1 MIRSRKTGL
10 MASLAAAAGIA
21 AGTFL
26 AAGLS
31 AAPAFAQEPLTVR
44 LDFSPWGVHAGMH
57 LAKERGWFEEAGLN
71 VEIQDGRGSGNT
83 VQLVNAGQVDV
94 GQVQLGLV
102 GAARKEGATIKA
114 FAGFQRKTD
123 LCILVD
129 KDSSI
134 EGIADLKGKKV
145 VVFAASP
152 WAPFIDPFLQAGGL
166 TRDDVEVLF
175 VDPAALWGT
184 YTAGR
189 ADGLMSTIGSA
200 IPVAEKSRPSKCL
213 MLSLADLQFPSY
225 GLVAT
230 EATIKERADDL
241 KKLVAVEQRAWEEIK
256 KDPQAGVEAIMNQR
270 PDAKLDPDV
279 LRQQI
284 EITVDY
290 FDTPSTEGKPIGWQ
304 SEEDWKAA
312 LSSMEKA
319 GLVEPGWDPSD
330 YYTNDL
336 VQ

>member
-1 MIRSRKTGL
+1 MTQCRNWTRLASR
-10 MASLAAAAGIA
+10 IA
-21 AGTFL
+21 ATVTL
-26 AAGLS
+26 TAAFAVAS
-31 AAPAFAQEPLTVR
+31 ATAQEPLTIR

-71 VEIQDGRGSGNT
+71 VDIQDGRGSGNT
-83 VQLVNAGQVDV
+83 LQLVNAGQVDV
-94 GQVQLGLV
+94 GQIQLGLL
-102 GAARKEGATIKA
+102 GAAREQGATIKS

-129 KDSSI
+129 KSSDI
-134 EGIADLKGKKV
+134 DEIADLKGKKV

-152 WAPFIDPFLQAGGL
+152 WAPYIDTYLAAAEL
-166 TRDDVEVLF
+166 TRADVEILF

-200 IPVAEKSRPSKCL
+200 IPVAAKSRPSKCL
-213 MLSLADLQFPSY
+213 MLDQASLFFPSY
-225 GLVAT
+225 GLIAT
-230 EATIKERADDL
+230 EETIAKRSEELA
-241 KKLVAVEQRAWEEIK
+241 KLVAVQQRAWEEIK
-256 KDPQAGVEAIMNQR
+256 DNPDAGVQAIIAQR

-290 FDTPSTEGKPIGWQ
+290 FDTPATEGKPIGWQ
-304 SEEDWKAA
+304 AAEDWQAA
-312 LSSMEKA
+312 LEGMEKA
-319 GLVEPGWDPSD
+319 GIVKSGWKPDD
-330 YYTNDL
+330 YFTNEL